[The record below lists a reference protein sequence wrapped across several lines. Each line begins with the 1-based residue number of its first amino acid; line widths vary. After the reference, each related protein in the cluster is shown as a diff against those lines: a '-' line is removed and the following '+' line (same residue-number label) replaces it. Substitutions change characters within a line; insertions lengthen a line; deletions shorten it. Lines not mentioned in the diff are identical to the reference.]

1 MLFTASLHPSQTWL
15 LRQLSFSS
23 QRVTGKHILQ
33 DPLVTVSR
41 QGWGTSTLQCLLSIA
56 KAAPPAR
63 GAESGY
69 IPDPLS
75 HPSLLLLPSP
85 APSPSAAEPAGQQ
98 RLHLARLAH
107 AQPPGRLPAGF
118 PGSAGEREGG
128 TAGLRE
134 RREFPF
140 ASLSVQR
147 CCSCPLCSPFT
158 ATHRREAVPFPA
170 VSQPLGTSVQ
180 VALPAPPAIPH
191 PGLSWMRAPGCPAP
205 LLAHLLYVTPP
216 SLSHSRAL
224 GLVPFPR

>member
-118 PGSAGEREGG
+118 PGSAGERDGG
-128 TAGLRE
+128 NCG
-134 RREFPF
+134 
-140 ASLSVQR
+140 
-147 CCSCPLCSPFT
+147 
-158 ATHRREAVPFPA
+158 
-170 VSQPLGTSVQ
+170 
-180 VALPAPPAIPH
+180 
-191 PGLSWMRAPGCPAP
+191 APGKEGIPFRLPVCAAVLLLP
-205 LLAHLLYVTPP
+205 LVQPFHG
-216 SLSHSRAL
+216 HSQT
-224 GLVPFPR
+224 